1 MKTRVYPFIAAI
13 ATGLSLIFCSCGS
26 GSKNQDVSSE
36 ELEPVEKRWSPPIS
50 HPSEDLSY
58 YWNEWEEYGTYFPSF
73 LGEEIILPQNL
84 KGFGVENEDCGLD
97 ADTFLDYSE
106 GDGEQKVTLDYLKG
120 SPGPKTILDTT
131 YFDGNIIVMEKV
143 VAYDMQFFQFW
154 CRYPKSKHES
164 YGNLFRQCKEKFPE
178 FTKRD

>member
-1 MKTRVYPFIAAI
+1 MKTHVYSFIPAI
-13 ATGLSLIFCSCGS
+13 LIGLPLISCSCGS
-26 GSKNQDVSSE
+26 GSKNQDTSSE
-36 ELEPVEKRWSPPIS
+36 KHEPVEERWTPPVS
-50 HPSEDLSY
+50 HPTEDLSY

-84 KGFGVENEDCGLD
+84 KGFGLENEDCGLH

-106 GDGEQKVTLDYLKG
+106 GDGELKVTLDYLKG
-120 SPGPKTILDTT
+120 SKGLKTILDTT

-143 VAYDMQFFQFW
+143 VAYDMQFFHFR
-154 CRYPKSKHES
+154 CRYPKSKQES
-164 YGNLFRQCKEKFPE
+164 YGKLFCLCKERFPE